1 MEEIIQF
8 DISII
13 SVILLIIMYVISRI
27 KKRVTMFASLLFKWI
42 IIFNII
48 GLIAEPLT
56 WIFDARSGFLMY
68 LLEYTSNFIL
78 VLVGPIL
85 VGLWASYLDF
95 KLFLDKKRIFHFRY
109 YQMPAAVIFILLIVN
124 FFTPTFFTVQEGP
137 NNYIQG
143 PLHIF
148 RYILTYLLFFRLIYL
163 IYTNQQKEK
172 AQTLKGIMLF
182 MIIPAVGALIQL
194 MYPNLLSTW
203 PFFALSVVVMYVFLE
218 TIPGDLD
225 YLTKLYSRRVLE
237 AYLGDMIDKGSQFEV
252 IMIDLDNFKSVN
264 DIYGHK
270 KGDEVLIEFA
280 QLLKHES
287 GAGMLISRLGGDE
300 FLVVVDLTL
309 CQDVNLFIDKVSHAF
324 DEHDFLQAFGGLKFS
339 VGHVKFQEN
348 MTLDDLLSI
357 ADKRMYEHKRRPQKN
372 II

>member
-1 MEEIIQF
+1 MEELLQF

-13 SVILLIIMYVISRI
+13 SAILLIIMYVIARI
-27 KKRVTMFASLLFKWI
+27 KKQVTMFASDLFKWI

-56 WIFDARSGFLMY
+56 WIFDARSGTLVFFF
-68 LLEYTSNFIL
+68 EYISNFIL
-78 VLVGPIL
+78 VLVAPIL
-85 VGLWASYLDF
+85 VGLWASYLDY
-95 KLFLDKKRIFHFRY
+95 KLFFDKKRIYMFRF
-109 YQMPAAVIFILLIVN
+109 YQLPALVIFILLIIN
-124 FFTPTFFTVQEGP
+124 FFIPTFFIIQEGP
-137 NNYIQG
+137 HNYIQG
-143 PLHIF
+143 PLHIL

-163 IYTNQQKEK
+163 IFTNQQKEK

-182 MIIPAVGALIQL
+182 MIIPAIGAMVQL
-194 MYPNLLSTW
+194 LYPSLLATW
-203 PFFALSVVVMYVFLE
+203 PFFALSVVVMYIFLE

-237 AYLGDMIDKGSQFEV
+237 AYLSDMIEKGHAFEV

-280 QLLKHES
+280 KILKRES
-287 GAGMLISRLGGDE
+287 KPGMLISRLGGDE
-300 FLVVVDLTL
+300 FLVVIDLE
-309 CQDVNLFIDKVSHAF
+309 QSNDVNHYIDSIKDAF
-324 DEHDFLQAFGGLKFS
+324 LDNDFLQAFGGLKFS
-339 VGHVKFQEN
+339 EGHVTFESQ
-348 MTLDDLLSI
+348 MTVDDLLSI
-357 ADKRMYEHKRRPQKN
+357 ADKRMYEHKRQPQKN